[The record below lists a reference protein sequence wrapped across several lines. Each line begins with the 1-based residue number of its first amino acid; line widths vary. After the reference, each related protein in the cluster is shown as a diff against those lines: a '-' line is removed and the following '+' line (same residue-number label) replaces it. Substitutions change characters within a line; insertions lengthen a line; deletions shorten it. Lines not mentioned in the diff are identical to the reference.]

1 MAEVLFPNGNYCLD
15 WLEHGKVSRHE
26 TPSNAIRL
34 EVLVSRKGESASC
47 PFVWLMEFWSW
58 FRKLMARVR
67 ACVLEMCD
75 VFALSW
81 WGALAFRCNGSR
93 NCSCAGTLD
102 ARKVRV
108 AWDLHFYLAWSAL
121 DCAYSRISKE
131 VALTNTNT
139 ARHSHSST
147 FDPQPF
153 DNFTTQ
159 HLMHFTINSYRN
171 YEWSYSWGL

>member
-58 FRKLMARVR
+58 FRKLMGRVR

-81 WGALAFRCNGSR
+81 WGAFTYRCNGSR
-93 NCSCAGTLD
+93 NCSCVGTLD

-108 AWDLHFYLAWSAL
+108 GPVILPCTIGTELCMLTS
-121 DCAYSRISKE
+121 SKQ
-131 VALTNTNT
+131 VALTITNT
-139 ARHSHSST
+139 ARHSYSRT

-153 DNFTTQ
+153 ENFSTQ
-159 HLMHFTINSYRN
+159 HPQ
-171 YEWSYSWGL
+171 